1 MPLLSKMF
9 NHIIGA
15 PNYNSTAKAK
25 KAHKRL
31 SYCSER
37 LVIKENKPHL
47 ALYFFEWTFLVH
59 RENALIYMHILL
71 QSANVLLANFLNSCF
86 NN

>member
-37 LVIKENKPHL
+37 LVIKEDKPHL
-47 ALYFFEWTFLVH
+47 ALCFLSGLFLVH

-71 QSANVLLANFLNSCF
+71 QSANVLLANVFKLMLQ
-86 NN
+86 